1 MTDVVAL
8 AERLYKKVN
17 QQRTPEEVVWTDLV
31 NYIVEAIESLYVLS
45 GRTFSFDDGKFEYD
59 ETGVAISFADELK
72 SDEKQWV

>member
-59 ETGVAISFADELK
+59 ETGVVISFADDLK
-72 SDEKQWV
+72 ADEKQWV